1 MALAEAEER
10 TAVAEAETLL
20 ERLMREDGPDPRRL
34 EQVED
39 RLFGLRAAARKHGV
53 ALMDL
58 PALLIG
64 SSLLL
69 TSLDR
74 RRRRRKELLRSL
86 RQHPPG

>member
-1 MALAEAEER
+1 MLKPDPPLAASPPFQRHAALLALASPLLILLALVGLIHR
-10 TAVAEAETLL
+10 SGTARWEI
-20 ERLMREDGPDPRRL
+20 
-34 EQVED
+34 
-39 RLFGLRAAARKHGV
+39 
-53 ALMDL
+53 L